1 MHAPIDFGRLYAM
14 KLDAVQVFAY
24 TLPLRRPLPLPTVT
38 LTERKGYLL
47 KLTGDNGVVGWGEA
61 APLPGFS
68 EESLEDAESV
78 LANVPA
84 RLAGYR
90 LPVHYADL
98 EGASLIHV
106 RASMAVSFAIESAYF
121 NLMARS
127 QGIPLHRYLRAGA
140 PDEIT
145 MNALL
150 AGDAAAIVHRAGGL
164 RDEGYSAAK
173 LKVGGRPVEE
183 DIALVKAVRAAM
195 GPGLALRLDANRQWD
210 LDTAVHFGQ
219 SVRDSAIEY
228 LEEPVREPYD
238 MPIFLEQ
245 AKVPYALD
253 ETMHTCFRDVREK
266 LGPMRR
272 DTPEL
277 RSLVHQLS
285 IIFRMAGACL
295 WKPSLLHDA
304 NLGET
309 LASDGFGFPINRLI
323 LTGAFESGVGTAAI
337 AAYAAAYGTP
347 GLPSGLDPYNWLA
360 EDVLY
365 SRLPLDGPTL
375 NVAALHEAAG
385 RVDESRLTLL
395 FEA

>member
-1 MHAPIDFGRLYAM
+1 MHAAIFFGRLYAM

-24 TLPLRRPLPLPTVT
+24 TLPLRRPLPLPSGT

-68 EESLEDAESV
+68 EESLDEAESV
-78 LANVPA
+78 LTQVPA

-98 EGASLIHV
+98 EGASLIHI

-121 NLMARS
+121 NLMART
-127 QGIPLHRYLRAGA
+127 QGVPLHRYLRSDA
-140 PDEIT
+140 PNTIT
-145 MNALL
+145 KNALL
-150 AGDAAAIVHRAGGL
+150 AGDADAIVRRAGGL
-164 RDEGYSAAK
+164 LEDGYSTAK
-173 LKVGGRPVEE
+173 LKVGGRPVED
-183 DIALVKAVRAAM
+183 DIALVRAVRAAM
-195 GPGLALRLDANRQWD
+195 GPGLTLRLDANRQWD
-210 LDTAVHFGQ
+210 LATAVHFGQ
-219 SVRDSAIEY
+219 SVRDCGIEY

-266 LGPMRR
+266 LGPMRK

-309 LASDGFGFPINRLI
+309 LANNGFGFPINRLI
-323 LTGAFESGVGTAAI
+323 LTGAFEAGVGTAAI
-337 AAYAAAYGTP
+337 AAYAAAYGTA

-360 EDVLY
+360 EDVLVN
-365 SRLPLDGPTL
+365 RLPMDDPAVDVT
-375 NVAALHEAAG
+375 ALHHAAG
-385 RVDESRLTLL
+385 EVDESRLTLL
-395 FEA
+395 AEA